1 MDTARR
7 SPVCLDLM
15 VGLPMVREPSPARA
29 AGMGNGPDK
38 SDIASPACGRAP
50 SIANDEVRTRFNRLT
65 NHSALWLHS
74 WFASIDVLV

>member
-1 MDTARR
+1 
-7 SPVCLDLM
+7 
-15 VGLPMVREPSPARA
+15 
-29 AGMGNGPDK
+29 MGNGPDK